1 MKTTFKRLRV
11 STLIV
16 LLMVIHSLAFAQV
29 TYKVEWNKSSVF
41 VSGTSTIHDWEMKVE
56 QLQASFELAEAGS
69 LQALKNG
76 RVSVEV
82 ESIKSDRSL
91 MNKKTYEALKS
102 KKNPTITVSID
113 EVNVTGEKGVAKF
126 TLSIAGKKQQISDD
140 FTLESLADGQ
150 MRIKGELDLKM
161 SSYDVEPPVALM
173 GTIKTGDEVKI
184 DYNLVFKQQ

>member
-1 MKTTFKRLRV
+1 
-11 STLIV
+11 
-16 LLMVIHSLAFAQV
+16 MVIHSLAFAQV

>member
-1 MKTTFKRLRV
+1 MKTTFKRLMV
-11 STLIV
+11 STLVV
-16 LLMVIHSLAFAQV
+16 LLVVIHSLAFAQV

-69 LQALKNG
+69 LQTLKNG

-102 KKNPTITVSID
+102 KKNPTITVSLD

-150 MRIKGELDLKM
+150 IRIEGELDLKM